1 MTTEIAFWD
10 RIAVKYAAR
19 PVGDPAAYE
28 TTLMRVRHWL
38 RPQMAVLELGC
49 GTGTTALRL
58 CDAVGR
64 YTATD
69 AAQGMLDIAMAK
81 PVPQGCDLRFERVDA
96 QEAVQPGYDVI
107 LAFSLLHLLPG
118 RRALMARA
126 HQALPTGGLFI
137 SKTPCLAGKPWFRPL
152 IAVLRWI
159 GKAPS
164 GVGFVSPSMLQAEL
178 KKAGFEIVETGDY
191 PKSLPNHFI
200 VARAV

>member
-1 MTTEIAFWD
+1 MTTDSAFWD

-28 TTLMRVRHWL
+28 TTLQRVRHWL
-38 RPQMAVLELGC
+38 RPDMAVLELGC

-58 CDAVGR
+58 SDAVRR

-81 PVPQGCDLRFERVDA
+81 PVPDGGALRFVRAEA

-118 RRALMARA
+118 RRDLMAQVRA
-126 HQALPTGGLFI
+126 ALPAGGVFI

-152 IAVLRWI
+152 IAVLRWF
-159 GKAPS
+159 GKAPP

-178 KKAGFEIVETGDY
+178 REAGFEIVETGDY